1 MKIFFLLLTVCLLIM
16 LSACAPQAQSPSSD
30 DTVLTVL
37 AASSLTGAFQEL
49 GSLYE
54 SQNPGTRVDFNF
66 AGSQQL
72 AQQLAQG
79 APGDAFASASQKPM
93 DLLAAEGLVL
103 PENERVFARNRLIV
117 VLPADDPGSIASL
130 QDLAKPGVKL
140 VLAAKEVPVGQYSLE
155 FLNNAAQDPAFGKTY
170 QDEVLKNVVS
180 YEQNVKAVL
189 TKVILGEA
197 DAGIVYISD
206 ITGEAAKK
214 SIILDIPEPLNVIAY
229 YPVASLKN
237 SQNSSQAE
245 EFIQL
250 ILSPEGQAVLD
261 RYGFLPAAD

>member
-1 MKIFFLLLTVCLLIM
+1 
-16 LSACAPQAQSPSSD
+16 
-30 DTVLTVL
+30 
-37 AASSLTGAFQEL
+37 
-49 GSLYE
+49 
-54 SQNPGTRVDFNF
+54 
-66 AGSQQL
+66 
-72 AQQLAQG
+72 
-79 APGDAFASASQKPM
+79 
-93 DLLAAEGLVL
+93 
-103 PENERVFARNRLIV
+103 
-117 VLPADDPGSIASL
+117 
-130 QDLAKPGVKL
+130 
-140 VLAAKEVPVGQYSLE
+140 
-155 FLNNAAQDPAFGKTY
+155 
-170 QDEVLKNVVS
+170 
-180 YEQNVKAVL
+180 
-189 TKVILGEA
+189 VILGEA